1 MSKFVIFGNSG
12 SGKSTLAK
20 ELVLK
25 HNLSHLDLD
34 NIAWRQISPPERMPI
49 SDSEKL
55 INDFLT
61 SNKRWV
67 IEGCYSDLLE
77 LVIPMASD
85 VVFLNL
91 PINECIN
98 NAKRRPW
105 EQHKYESKEKQD
117 ANLKMLVDWISMYDT
132 REDTFSKV
140 AHQKLFDSFQ
150 GKKLM
155 FNSNDRRS

>member
-1 MSKFVIFGNSG
+1 
-12 SGKSTLAK
+12 
-20 ELVLK
+20 
-25 HNLSHLDLD
+25 
-34 NIAWRQISPPERMPI
+34 MPI

-61 SNKRWV
+61 SHKRWV

-98 NAKRRPW
+98 NAKKRPW

-132 REDTFSKV
+132 REDSFSKV
-140 AHQKLFDSFQ
+140 AHLKLFDSFK
-150 GKKLM
+150 GKKIM
-155 FNSNDRRS
+155 FSSMIGVHKR